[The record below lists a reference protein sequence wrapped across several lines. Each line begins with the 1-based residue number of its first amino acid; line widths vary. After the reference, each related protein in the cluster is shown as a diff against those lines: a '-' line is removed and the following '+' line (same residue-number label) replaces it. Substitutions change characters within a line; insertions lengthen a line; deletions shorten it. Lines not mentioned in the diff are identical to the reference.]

1 MAKEQL
7 YMSNKWLKK
16 VLHEEP
22 MAKEQ
27 CYMRNK
33 WLRNSATLGTDG

>member
-1 MAKEQL
+1 MAKEQF

>member
-1 MAKEQL
+1 
-7 YMSNKWLKK
+7 
-16 VLHEEP
+16 

-33 WLRNSATLGTDG
+33 WLKKVLHEEQMAKEECYIRHICLRKSAT